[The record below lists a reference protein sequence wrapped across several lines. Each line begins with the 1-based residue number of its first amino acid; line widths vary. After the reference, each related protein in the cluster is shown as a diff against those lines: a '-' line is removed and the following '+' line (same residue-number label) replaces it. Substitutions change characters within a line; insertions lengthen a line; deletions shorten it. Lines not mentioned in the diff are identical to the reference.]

1 MKVLVAPSAL
11 LAGVLACT
19 VAETAI
25 CGRCQP
31 IPQRLTMT
39 IRASPTVLPSLHAVQ
54 DGQFG
59 IPLKLRLRRKVASCF
74 AHVVT
79 PAPPLRPIHALR
91 RVACSRCHARYCSR
105 PVAVSSYRRRRGRSD
120 GGESPHRSLIQPAF
134 MSRSRAG

>member
-54 DGQFG
+54 DGRIWHPAQ
-59 IPLKLRLRRKVASCF
+59 ASIAAQGCVLF
-74 AHVVT
+74 
-79 PAPPLRPIHALR
+79 
-91 RVACSRCHARYCSR
+91 
-105 PVAVSSYRRRRGRSD
+105 
-120 GGESPHRSLIQPAF
+120 
-134 MSRSRAG
+134 RSRGHSGAATLANPRPTSCCVLSLPREVLLTARCC